1 MSVKWTGLDMIFFR
15 AEFDGHID
23 LALEVFKINSFLF
36 PKSFNVYDS
45 NGEVLLHSGK
55 KDQAIIMYKK
65 SLSINP
71 NNIKAK
77 EILKNEITTK
87 E

>member
-1 MSVKWTGLDMIFFR
+1 MNWLGYDFLR

-45 NGEVLLHSGK
+45 YGEALLQSGK

-65 SLSINP
+65 SLSIIP

>member
-45 NGEVLLHSGK
+45 YGEVLLHSGK

-65 SLSINP
+65 IP
-71 NNIKAK
+71 
-77 EILKNEITTK
+77 EY
-87 E
+87 